1 MIEDSKLIPRTPGGN
16 GSVDVISAN
25 SALPAIDLS
34 PREPH
39 LYDYLLILR
48 KHQWLILS
56 FLLTVVTIV
65 SIATFRMLPVYV
77 ATAEIEIDRESSN
90 ILPFQGADPY
100 GFEMDEENYIQT
112 QSKI

>member
-1 MIEDSKLIPRTPGGN
+1 MIEDSKLIPRTPGSN
-16 GSVDVISAN
+16 GAVDV
-25 SALPAIDLS
+25 LPASARVPSIDLS

-65 SIATFRMLPVYV
+65 SIATLLTPSDIFNIKASSGMP
-77 ATAEIEIDRESSN
+77 IENAPAIAAIASE
-90 ILPFQGADPY
+90 
-100 GFEMDEENYIQT
+100 
-112 QSKI
+112 